1 MQGTFSNISAGRSI
15 NFHKLLAISGFAGT
29 LLFGFFFLYLLPN
42 CVELIWDRAIILV
55 YSLFLYLL
63 SFKKDLKPKTYA
75 KLILLL
81 YYLYTTQVLT
91 SLVLNDFFVF
101 YVVSFFITI
110 QAIGF
115 SIGNERHVFWYFLY
129 VVGFCLVSLFMD
141 STMLAEDKMI
151 FGALIS
157 CLGILIY
164 MAAKI
169 KCRFFSDMKMN
180 ENLMKSM
187 VSKTENSVF
196 LTDVYGNILDVN
208 SMALQMFGYSR
219 KELQDNDF
227 KILRKYE
234 LTPEEVL
241 EGLTAL
247 SDEKFWT
254 KQTTLVK
261 KNLDEFPARISISL
275 IKNGRKR
282 FMIYYVQDITEVK
295 NNELAIMQEKQKAE
309 AAAKA
314 KSQFLAVMSHEIRT
328 PLNGVIATASLL
340 QRADLTL
347 EQKEYADTIKKSGD
361 SLLMLINDILEFSKM
376 ESGNMQLD
384 AHNASISNILFDVMK
399 LLAPHA
405 ETKGLDLK
413 INIDNTVPDQ
423 LWLDSHRLKQ
433 VLLNLVGNA
442 IKFTANGSV
451 SIDCQSLGINKKN
464 VFLKFCVKDTGM
476 GIPENKIHKLF
487 KSFSQVDSSTSR
499 KFGGTGLG
507 LAISKQLVEL
517 MGGDITVS
525 SAEGKGTEF
534 SFTIKCEIA
543 QEEINSNKAA
553 TKELSEIAIR
563 NTKVLVAEDN
573 EINIRVFQFM
583 LQSLNVKADFVVNGR
598 EAVEACKKS
607 KYDLI
612 FMDMQMPE
620 MDGLEATRI
629 LRKLNDYPINIVAIS
644 ANAYADDKAQCM
656 EAGMNDFLPKP
667 FDVDQLNAV
676 LEKWAKPSMAK
687 MDNAA

>member
-1 MQGTFSNISAGRSI
+1 MQGTFSNLSTGRSI
-15 NFHKLLAISGFAGT
+15 NFHKLLAISGLAGT
-29 LLFGFFFLYLLPN
+29 LLFGFFFLFVLPN
-42 CVELIWDRAIILV
+42 CVELIWDRVIIAC
-55 YSLFLYLL
+55 YSLFLYIL
-63 SFKKDLKPKTYA
+63 SYKKELKPKRYA
-75 KLILLL
+75 ALILLL
-81 YYLYTTQVLT
+81 YYLYTTQVLI
-91 SLVLNDFFVF
+91 SLVLNDFTLF
-101 YVVSFFITI
+101 YVVSFFITL

-115 SIGNERHVFWYFLY
+115 SIGHERQVFWYFLY
-129 VVGFCLVSLFMD
+129 VVSFCLASLVMD
-141 STMLAEDKMI
+141 ATMSARDKMI
-151 FGALIS
+151 FGSIIS
-157 CLGILIY
+157 CLSILIY

-169 KCRFFSDMKMN
+169 KCKFFGDMKMN

-208 SMALQMFGYSR
+208 SMALEMFGYTR

-234 LTPEEVL
+234 LTPEEVM

-247 SDEKFWT
+247 SDERFWT
-254 KQTTLVK
+254 KQTTLLK

-295 NNELAIMQEKQKAE
+295 NNERAITEEKQKAE

-340 QRADLTL
+340 QKADLTL

-384 AHNASISNILFDVMK
+384 SHNASVSSVLFDVMK

-405 ETKGLDLK
+405 EAKGLDLK
-413 INIDNTVPDQ
+413 INIDRAVPDQ

-442 IKFTANGSV
+442 IKFTAKGNV
-451 SIDCQSLGINKKN
+451 SIECQSLGINKQN
-464 VFLKFCVKDTGM
+464 VFLKFGVKDTGI

-517 MGGDITVS
+517 MGGDIVVAS
-525 SAEGKGTEF
+525 VDGKGTEF
-534 SFTIKCEIA
+534 SFTIKCEVGD
-543 QEEINSNKAA
+543 ESVSTNKSQA
-553 TKELSEIAIR
+553 KELTEIDISNAR
-563 NTKVLVAEDN
+563 VLVAEDN

-583 LQSLNVKADFVVNGR
+583 LQSLNVKADFVINGQ
-598 EAVEACKKS
+598 EAVEACKKE
-607 KYDLI
+607 KYDLV

-629 LRKLNDYPINIVAIS
+629 LRKQNHYPLNIVAIS
-644 ANAYADDKAQCM
+644 ANAYADDKAQCL

-667 FDVDQLNAV
+667 FDVDQLNAM
-676 LEKWAKPSMAK
+676 LEKWAKPSLAK
-687 MDNAA
+687 MDTAA